1 MALRPAKKG
10 VPMDK
15 ELVKTTIAI
24 PRELWREARMRAAA
38 DDADFRT
45 VVMRALEAY
54 LRPAGAPK
62 KGSQR
67 R

>member
-1 MALRPAKKG
+1 
-10 VPMDK
+10 MDRG
-15 ELVKTTIAI
+15 LVKTTIAI
-24 PRELWREARMRAAA
+24 PRELWRRVRMRAAE

-54 LRPAGAPK
+54 LRPAKAPRE
-62 KGSQR
+62 GGGR

>member
-1 MALRPAKKG
+1 
-10 VPMDK
+10 MDRG
-15 ELVKTTIAI
+15 LVKTTIAI
-24 PRELWREARMRAAA
+24 PRELWRRARVRAAE

-54 LRPAGAPK
+54 LRPARAPK
-62 KGSQR
+62 KGGER